1 MKFIIP
7 IVVAL
12 AGLAVPFQA
21 GLNAELRDRLAGPVE
36 VGFFSSVITTVVLG
50 AAFAFM
56 VASGRTD
63 PDIQT
68 IRSVPV
74 WLWAG
79 GALGGL
85 IIVASLVGASMLD
98 AAVLVG
104 LMIGGQMI
112 ASVVCD
118 HFGLLSFEESPVNVW
133 RIAGVAMIA
142 LGVYVIQR
150 N

>member
-1 MKFIIP
+1 MKIIVP
-7 IVVAL
+7 ILVAL

-36 VGFFSSVITTVVLG
+36 VGFFSSVITTIVLG
-50 AAFAFM
+50 IGFGMM
-56 VASGRTD
+56 VWTGKTD
-63 PDIQT
+63 PDINT
-68 IRSVPV
+68 IRNVPT

-85 IIVASLVGASMLD
+85 IIVASLVGAATLD

-104 LMIGGQMI
+104 LMVGGQMI

-118 HFGLLSFEESPVNVW
+118 HYGLLSFDESPVNVW
-133 RIAGVAMIA
+133 RIGGVALIG
-142 LGVYVIQR
+142 LGVYLIQR